1 MATFDPRASTT
12 QRPMVR
18 HLGCSPSSLH
28 STDPHPRLKLYQVLS
43 LPGWT
48 APAAPTLVS
57 DLAGRGSQASLVR
70 GGEPLVGQGACLCS
84 GTELVSAQA
93 RCIPSMLGRPALF
106 PLPRSKWSITLR
118 IPQKIPRLSFRG
130 DMVDMGQRLGAV
142 QGALCGSKALPCV
155 CLVFTEIKIWTLLQ
169 NPWCANDTCHFD
181 RPWLPA

>member
-84 GTELVSAQA
+84 GTVYTIHAGAACALSSSSIKVKYHTKDSSKDSKAFFSWWHGGYRATFGSRA
-93 RCIPSMLGRPALF
+93 RSTVWLQ
-106 PLPRSKWSITLR
+106 S
-118 IPQKIPRLSFRG
+118 
-130 DMVDMGQRLGAV
+130 V
-142 QGALCGSKALPCV
+142 ALCLPCV
-155 CLVFTEIKIWTLLQ
+155 HGNKDLDPFTESLV
-169 NPWCANDTCHFD
+169 C
-181 RPWLPA
+181 